1 MRKDRVTQGVDRIMQ
16 AIADKEFELGQAIP
30 GEAKLAEFLDVSR
43 PTMREVVRTLADRGV
58 LEVVH
63 GRGTFVAP
71 LDQWSDVRSR
81 VDFISRTL
89 SPGEVGFH
97 LTEVRRMI
105 EVGSC
110 GHAAARAE
118 DSDLDRMQTALDAY
132 DAALEA
138 HDVAGIAKSDVEFHN
153 AVFEAT
159 KNPVVTALMIP
170 LEGSWRHR
178 ACGQAQYWR
187 SPNVR
192 KNIIAEFILQS
203 RQVMKKEQRT
213 RCART
218 WRRLLMICSGW
229 WENINPFG
237 GQHWPF
243 ASGKFVTIISCLR
256 SVSPYLTL

>member
-71 LDQWSDVRSR
+71 LDHWSDVRSR

-118 DSDLDRMQTALDAY
+118 DCDLDRMQTALDAY

-153 AVFEAT
+153 AIFEAT

-170 LEGSWRHR
+170 LEGELAASRLRTSAVSEVAERAQEHHR
-178 ACGQAQYWR
+178 RIYSAIKAGDEEGA
-187 SPNVR
+187 
-192 KNIIAEFILQS
+192 KNAMRAHMSQTFDDLQ
-203 RQVMKKEQRT
+203 R
-213 RCART
+213 
-218 WRRLLMICSGW
+218 
-229 WENINPFG
+229 
-237 GQHWPF
+237 
-243 ASGKFVTIISCLR
+243 FVGE
-256 SVSPYLTL
+256 Y

>member
-71 LDQWSDVRSR
+71 LDHWSDVRSR

-118 DSDLDRMQTALDAY
+118 DCDLDRMQTALDAY

-138 HDVAGIAKSDVEFHN
+138 HDVAGIAKSDVEFHK
-153 AVFEAT
+153 AIFEAT

-170 LEGSWRHR
+170 LEGELAASRLRTSAVPEVAERAQEHHR
-178 ACGQAQYWR
+178 RIYSAIKASDEEGA
-187 SPNVR
+187 
-192 KNIIAEFILQS
+192 KNAMRAHMSQTFDDLQ
-203 RQVMKKEQRT
+203 R
-213 RCART
+213 
-218 WRRLLMICSGW
+218 
-229 WENINPFG
+229 
-237 GQHWPF
+237 
-243 ASGKFVTIISCLR
+243 FVGE
-256 SVSPYLTL
+256 Y